1 MNQQNRPASAIAK
14 LTNASQAAAL
24 ACAPKGMESKPQPSL
39 TRPEK
44 RTVRLELDVP
54 KARSV
59 YVVGTFNKWK
69 PGATPLIWIGG
80 TKWFKD
86 LPLARGRYE
95 YRFVVNGTWIDDPK
109 GKAYVPNPQGGRNA
123 VLQVI

>member
-1 MNQQNRPASAIAK
+1 
-14 LTNASQAAAL
+14 
-24 ACAPKGMESKPQPSL
+24 MESKPQPSL
-39 TRPEK
+39 TRPQK

-59 YVVGTFNKWK
+59 YVVGTFNNWK

-86 LPLARGRYE
+86 LPLAPGRYE
-95 YRFVVNGTWIDDPK
+95 YRFVVNGTLIDDPK